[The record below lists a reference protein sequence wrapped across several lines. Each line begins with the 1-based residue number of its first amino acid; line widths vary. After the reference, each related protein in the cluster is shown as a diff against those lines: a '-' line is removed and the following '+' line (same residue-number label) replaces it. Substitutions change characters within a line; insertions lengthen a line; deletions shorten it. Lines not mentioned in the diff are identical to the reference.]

1 MNFSYSDS
9 HISKLAQI
17 SFINVMHRVFI
28 GHTLREPVISPFK
41 PINRLL
47 KTDRHKGP
55 NQNRLNSFEH
65 KILN

>member
-28 GHTLREPVISPFK
+28 GHTPREPAILPFK

-47 KTDRHKGP
+47 KTDCYNGTTY
-55 NQNRLNSFEH
+55 NRLAKH
-65 KILN
+65 TPHYPK